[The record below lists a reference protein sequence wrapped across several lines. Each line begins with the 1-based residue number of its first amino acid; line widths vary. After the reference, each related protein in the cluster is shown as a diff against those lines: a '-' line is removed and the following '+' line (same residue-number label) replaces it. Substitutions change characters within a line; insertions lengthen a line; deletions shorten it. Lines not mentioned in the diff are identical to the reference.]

1 MSNFTG
7 RRVSL
12 PLSVSQNFLTSAAT
26 IRRLLGLTSITP
38 DDRVIEIGPGRGH
51 ITRELL
57 GVCRRVD
64 AYELDPALFDKL
76 QSRFTGA
83 GNLHLYNRDFLNVQL
98 PSDDAYKVFANIPF
112 NLTSEIIRKLTTAV
126 NPPVEAWLVLEKGAA
141 KRFMGL
147 PAETGAS
154 LQIKPF
160 FDLET
165 LYHFQRED
173 FHPAPSVDAVLLH
186 ISRKA
191 ECDVLPTERRA
202 YADFI
207 ARCQKYGVEAVLS
220 RRQITAALRQAGLPC
235 IPRSATL
242 LYVQWLCLFRCWR
255 QCGR

>member
-154 LQIKPF
+154 LGLKPF

-165 LYHFQRED
+165 LYHFRRED
-173 FHPAPSVDAVLLH
+173 FHPMPAADAVLLH
-186 ISRKA
+186 LK
-191 ECDVLPTERRA
+191 RRPA
-202 YADFI
+202 ADLAPAQRGAWMRF
-207 ARCQKYGVEAVLS
+207 
-220 RRQITAALRQAGLPC
+220 TAARLP
-235 IPRSATL
+235 ATRDT
-242 LYVQWLCLFRCWR
+242 LYIQ
-255 QCGR
+255 